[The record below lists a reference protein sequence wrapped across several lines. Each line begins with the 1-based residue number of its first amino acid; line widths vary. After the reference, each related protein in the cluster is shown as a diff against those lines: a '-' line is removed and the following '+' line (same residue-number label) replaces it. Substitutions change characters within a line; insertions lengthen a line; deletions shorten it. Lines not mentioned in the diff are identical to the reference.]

1 MVACGPLFMLILV
14 QQKIMP
20 FDGSMKND
28 EGNETM
34 KVIKRI
40 LFGIV
45 GLVLAAS
52 FGILICALNPSL
64 TNSIAQK
71 IQAMQSGPSGD
82 GQNGTTGVDTR
93 APGVLP
99 ESVPGINADWLAD
112 RENRGYLLPGEEPG
126 NPPAEVNGLTGYQ
139 PVSEDAQ
146 QVLEEEADTIAP
158 GELGEGLAFD
168 ENYYPYYAMLE
179 ADLRRLYNQIYANA
193 SQLITS
199 FTPVEDVDLDRL
211 KRVFEAVYNDHP
223 ELFWLESGFSCKYL
237 ESGTCVEITLEYNDT
252 ISDLPAA
259 RERFLEEAEAIL
271 SQARNLH
278 SDYERE
284 RYVHDALAERVE
296 YDVNS
301 NVNQSAYSG
310 LVTSRTVCAGYARA
324 FQYLM
329 QQLGIPC
336 YYCTGYAGE
345 DHAWNIVRLEGEY
358 YNVDVTWD
366 DTAQLTHDYFNRTDA
381 EFAPTHIRTRLSV
394 YLPACMG
401 TAFGES
407 YTEPDTTQTDED
419 EDSEKSD
426 EVQLPAEP
434 MKPLVYVSPVGTNN
448 QDQELTE
455 EEKQQAAE
463 EQRRKNMEQAG
474 VTEDE
479 VMDTMEEYYADCK
492 TQMRIIGVGDG
503 QFSNVV
509 PSTLWN
515 SVELSYSLG
524 SYKTGYVNDILK
536 EFGVENFYIQ
546 LQIQDLGAGYYRVYH
561 NVLTE

>member
-1 MVACGPLFMLILV
+1 
-14 QQKIMP
+14 MP

-301 NVNQSAYSG
+301 NMNQSAYSG

-366 DTAQLTHDYFNRTDA
+366 DTAQLTYDYFNRTDA

-401 TAFGES
+401 TVFGES

-419 EDSEKSD
+419 EDSEKPD

-448 QDQELTE
+448 QNQELTE

>member
-1 MVACGPLFMLILV
+1 
-14 QQKIMP
+14 
-20 FDGSMKND
+20 
-28 EGNETM
+28 M

-40 LFGIV
+40 LFVLV
-45 GLVLAAS
+45 GLILAS
-52 FGILICALNPSL
+52 CLGILICALNPSL

-71 IQAMQSGPSGD
+71 IQAMQSGPTGNSQSGAA
-82 GQNGTTGVDTR
+82 GVETR

-99 ESVPGINADWLAD
+99 ESVPGINADWFED
-112 RENRGYLLPGEEPG
+112 RENKGYLVPGQEPG
-126 NPPAEVNGLTGYQ
+126 NPPAAVNGLTGYQ

-146 QVLEEEADTIAP
+146 QVLEEEADTLAP
-158 GELGEGLAFD
+158 GELGEGLFFD
-168 ENYYPYYAMLE
+168 EIYYPYYAML
-179 ADLRRLYNQIYANA
+179 DTDMRRLYNQIYANA

-223 ELFWLESGFSCKYL
+223 ELFWLETGFSCKYL
-237 ESGTCVEITLEYNDT
+237 ENGTCVEITLEYNDT
-252 ISDLPAA
+252 VNDLPAA

-271 SQARNLH
+271 SQARGIK
-278 SDYERE
+278 SDYQRE
-284 RYVHDALAERVE
+284 QYIHDALAERVE
-296 YDVNS
+296 YDINS
-301 NVNQSAYSG
+301 NMNQSAYSG

-401 TAFGES
+401 TAFGAS
-407 YTEPDTTQTDED
+407 YAEPDTTQTDED
-419 EDSEKSD
+419 GDEDSQASE
-426 EVQLPAEP
+426 EEQLPAEP
-434 MKPLVYVSPVGTNN
+434 MKPLVYVSPVNTN
-448 QDQELTE
+448 DQEMNE
-455 EEKQQAAE
+455 EERKQADE
-463 EQRRKNMEQAG
+463 EQRRRNMEQAG

-509 PSTLWN
+509 PSTLW
-515 SVELSYSLG
+515 STVELAYSLG
-524 SYKTGYVNDILK
+524 SYKTGYVNDILN
-536 EFGVENFYIQ
+536 EFGADNFYIQ
-546 LQIQDLGAGYYRVYH
+546 LQVQDLGYGYYRVYH

>member
-1 MVACGPLFMLILV
+1 M
-14 QQKIMP
+14 KI
-20 FDGSMKND
+20 
-28 EGNETM
+28 
-34 KVIKRI
+34 IKRI

-45 GLVLAAS
+45 GVVLAAS
-52 FGILICALNPSL
+52 LGILICALNPSL
-64 TNSIAQK
+64 TNSLAQK
-71 IQAMQSGPSGD
+71 IQAMQSGPTGD
-82 GQNGTTGVDTR
+82 GQSGTSGAETR

-99 ESVPGINADWLAD
+99 ESVPGINADWFED
-112 RENRGYLLPGEEPG
+112 RENKGYLLPGQEPG

-146 QVLEEEADTIAP
+146 QVLEEESDTLAP
-158 GELGEGLAFD
+158 GELGEGLFFD
-168 ENYYPYYAMLE
+168 EIYYPYYAML
-179 ADLRRLYNQIYANA
+179 DTDMRRLYNQIFANA

-223 ELFWLESGFSCKYL
+223 ELFWLETGFSCKYL
-237 ESGTCVEITLEYNDT
+237 ENGTCVEITLDYNDT
-252 ISDLPAA
+252 VNDLPAA

-271 SQARNLH
+271 SQARGLK

-284 RYVHDALAERVE
+284 RYVHDALAGRVE
-296 YDVNS
+296 YDLNS
-301 NVNQSAYSG
+301 NMSQSAYSG

-366 DTAQLTHDYFNRTDA
+366 DTAQLTHDYFNKTDA

-401 TAFGES
+401 TAFGAS
-407 YTEPDTTQTDED
+407 YAEPDTTQTDVDQD
-419 EDSEKSD
+419 EDSQASE
-426 EVQLPAEP
+426 EEQLPAEP
-434 MKPLVYVSPVGTNN
+434 MKPLVYVSPVDTNS

-455 EEKQQAAE
+455 EERKQADE
-463 EQRRKNMEQAG
+463 EQRRRNMEQAG

-515 SVELSYSLG
+515 TVELAYSLG

-536 EFGVENFYIQ
+536 EFGVDNFYIQ
-546 LQIQDLGAGYYRVYH
+546 LQVQDLGSGYYRVYH

>member
-1 MVACGPLFMLILV
+1 
-14 QQKIMP
+14 
-20 FDGSMKND
+20 
-28 EGNETM
+28 M
-34 KVIKRI
+34 KVMKRI

-45 GLVLAAS
+45 GVILAAS
-52 FGILICALNPSL
+52 LGILICALNPSL
-64 TNSIAQK
+64 TASIAQK
-71 IQAMQSGPSGD
+71 MQAMQSGPSG
-82 GQNGTTGVDTR
+82 GGHNGTTGADTR

-99 ESVPGINADWLAD
+99 ESVPGINADWLTD

-146 QVLEEEADTIAP
+146 QVLEEEADTLAP

-179 ADLRRLYNQIYANA
+179 TDMRRLYNQIYANA
-193 SQLITS
+193 TQLTTS

-237 ESGTCVEITLEYNDT
+237 EDGTCVEITLDYNAA
-252 ISDLPAA
+252 INDLPAA
-259 RERFLEEAEAIL
+259 RERFLEEAEEIL

-296 YDVNS
+296 YDTNS
-301 NVNQSAYSG
+301 NMNQSAYSG

-401 TAFGES
+401 TAFGEG
-407 YTEPDTTQTDED
+407 YTEPDTTQPNED
-419 EDSEKSD
+419 EDSEKPD

-434 MKPLVYVSPVGTNN
+434 MKPLVYVSPVGT
-448 QDQELTE
+448 DKDDDDRELTE
-455 EEKQQAAE
+455 EEKKQAAE
-463 EQRRKNMEQAG
+463 EQRRLNMEQAG

-479 VMDTMEEYYADCK
+479 VADTMEEYYADCK

-509 PSTLWN
+509 PTTLWN

-546 LQIQDLGAGYYRVYH
+546 LQIQDLGYGYYRVYH